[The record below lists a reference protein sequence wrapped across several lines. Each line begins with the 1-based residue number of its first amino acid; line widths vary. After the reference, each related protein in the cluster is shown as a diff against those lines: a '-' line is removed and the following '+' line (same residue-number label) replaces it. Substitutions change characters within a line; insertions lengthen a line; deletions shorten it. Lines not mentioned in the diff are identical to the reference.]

1 MRQRQPILRKALL
14 LFTYTIS
21 ALFSLSSHL
30 SVHAQTFQPVLTV
43 QSGNSFADGKALYVY
58 SGGTREGTIAQQSF
72 MIDLSVSW
80 NTTSPAYKRL
90 AIGPGSNWIPSA
102 MSADGQKWF
111 VFVNGIGHVY
121 DTVAGIWTQAFQE
134 PGANV
139 SGFFGRAATTDPA
152 TGLIYIPY
160 GYLKPDG
167 TWGMMIVDLT
177 NNSYSGGNDMN
188 FSAPDD
194 NSYAVT
200 WIPALK
206 SLLYAYGGTMYLYN
220 PTEGWRN
227 FNGPQGFTA
236 QDGFCLVTS
245 SSGSKVVLF
254 GGYSLSL
261 NATIGDMFILDVPTL
276 TWKKGTSSPPRD
288 VRRYHACALSND
300 QLVVWG
306 GDTGNWLF
314 ILPAEHLTM
323 VYDLKTDKWVTNY
336 VAPIAPVTTSKP
348 SGNTIPSTTGAP
360 SPSSTSK
367 DGTSGISKST
377 AITIGAVGGVLA
389 FGFMLGGMFIYRARM
404 GRPKSSPPPSAPA
417 STLNSST
424 LPYDDRH
431 PGEGGGPNKRKETV
445 QEGLLGSSPII
456 QGPQAYS
463 GAFNMPHNSY
473 DGIYAAQP
481 MNYVQPMAYAQPV
494 YTTQP
499 MVYTSQPLVWSNPQD
514 FKESGIM
521 AGTYFD
527 EPPRNPHT

>member
-1 MRQRQPILRKALL
+1 MRQRQLTLRKALL

-21 ALFSLSSHL
+21 VLFSLSSHL
-30 SVHAQTFQPVLTV
+30 SVHAQTFQPFLTV
-43 QSGNSFADGKALYVY
+43 QPANAFVDGKALYVLG
-58 SGGTREGTIAQQSF
+58 GGTKEGALTEQTF

-80 NTTSPAYKRL
+80 NTTSPAYKKL
-90 AIGPGSNWIPSA
+90 PNVASSNWIPSA

-111 VFVNGIGHVY
+111 VFVNSIGYVY
-121 DTVAGIWTQAFQE
+121 DTVGGLWTRAFQE

-139 SGFFGRAATTDPA
+139 AGFFGRAATTDPA

-177 NNSYSGGNDMN
+177 NNTYSAGNDMN
-188 FSAPDD
+188 FVAPDD
-194 NSYAVT
+194 NTYSVT

-206 SLLYAYGGTMYLYN
+206 SLLYAYENAMYLYN
-220 PTEGWRN
+220 PTDGWRS
-227 FNGPQGFTA
+227 FNGPAGFRA
-236 QDGFCLVTS
+236 QEGFCLVTS

-300 QLVVWG
+300 QLIVWG

-314 ILPAEHLTM
+314 ILPAEHLTT

-336 VAPIAPVTTSKP
+336 VAPTAPAITSKP
-348 SGNTIPSTTGAP
+348 SGNMPPSTTGTP
-360 SPSSTSK
+360 SPSSTPN

-404 GRPKSSPPPSAPA
+404 GRPKPSPPSEPA
-417 STLNSST
+417 STLHSST

-431 PGEGGGPNKRKETV
+431 PGEGGDSNKRKETV
-445 QEGLLGSSPII
+445 QEGSLGSSPII

-463 GAFNMPHNSY
+463 GAFNMPQNSN

-514 FKESGIM
+514 LKGSGIM
-521 AGTYFD
+521 AATYFD